1 MKIYIKNLQRTNIPI
16 VVQRS
21 ETVAT
26 LKEKIYDLEKI
37 PPDWQELTLEPKAS
51 VRPSTKDHDSV
62 VKFLSIAETKLE
74 DTKTMSYYNIKERRI
89 ISLDIRLHR
98 LNEENAMKVF
108 IRRPGR
114 PHNHVDMITLYV
126 ESWWTIRFV
135 KIILRYFCVMDKN
148 KVLDKME
155 TLEFEKEELDNNMN
169 TIADCNIRF
178 VKSYLRYLC
187 ELDNNK
193 LLDEFQRLEF
203 MKEVLDNEMTIAD
216 CNIKNEDR
224 LEIVTR
230 KNVDKSLFWFNRFL
244 FCVNESL
251 RLRKKLFEGT
261 SVFVEK

>member
-1 MKIYIKNLQRTNIPI
+1 MQIYIKNLEHTNIPI
-16 VVQRS
+16 MVENS
-21 ETVAT
+21 ETVAN
-26 LKEKIYDLEKI
+26 LKQKIYELEKI
-37 PPDWQELTLEPKAS
+37 PPDWQELTLEPKVS
-51 VRPSTKDHDSV
+51 DTPSTQIDDSDLP
-62 VKFLSIAETKLE
+62 KFLPFAETKLE
-74 DTKTMSYYNIKERRI
+74 DTKTMSYYKIEEQQI

-98 LNEENAMKVF
+98 LNEENAMKVY

-135 KIILRYFCVMDKN
+135 KIILRYFCVMDKK
-148 KVLDKME
+148 KVLDE
-155 TLEFEKEELDNNMN
+155 IDTLEFEKEELDNNIN

-178 VKSYLRYLC
+178 LKSYLRHLC

-224 LEIVTR
+224 LEIVTG
-230 KNVDKSLFWFNRFL
+230 KNVHESLFWFNRFL
-244 FCVNESL
+244 FCVNKFSAASKEI
-251 RLRKKLFEGT
+251 F
-261 SVFVEK
+261 